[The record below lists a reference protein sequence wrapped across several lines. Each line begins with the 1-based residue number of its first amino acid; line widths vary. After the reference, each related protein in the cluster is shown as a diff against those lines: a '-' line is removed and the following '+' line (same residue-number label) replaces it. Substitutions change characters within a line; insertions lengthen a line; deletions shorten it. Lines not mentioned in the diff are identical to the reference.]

1 MTRHD
6 PKLARPVRDDR
17 EAGASADASDLLA
30 GMPAPRAKSARG
42 RRTALLSFF
51 LLVVA
56 PFLLASGYWLA
67 VASDRYL
74 AGAGFAVRSM
84 TDNAGGDMLGSLT
97 GLVGS
102 TGTTS
107 DTGIVLRFLESR
119 DLIERVMEDVDLRSA
134 FGAPSI
140 DPLYRLQTEDAPIEE
155 IRDYWRSRISITH
168 DATTGLVNFNIE
180 AFSAEDAL
188 AIATSVLS
196 HVEDLVNRVS
206 AEARREVLRASESEL
221 DRAEARLREASAA
234 QRRFRE
240 ENRELNPL
248 ASAGEQ
254 TLHVADVEQRLS
266 ATRRRIALLERQ
278 IEDDSPQLTTLR
290 HEEASLVEELA
301 AIRARSG
308 ERAELVEAFEATEL
322 EKHLAQEAYA
332 STLAS
337 LQAARV
343 RADSAQ
349 RYLAVFHEPQ
359 LAQSPELPRRGIN
372 VALSLVA
379 LVAIWSI
386 AALVTRHIGDKLR

>member
-6 PKLARPVRDDR
+6 PKLIRPVRER
-17 EAGASADASDLLA
+17 PEPRAKADTSGLLV
-30 GMPAPRAKSARG
+30 GMPAPRARSARG
-42 RRTALLSFF
+42 RRTALLSFL

-56 PFLLASGYWLA
+56 PFLMASWYWLA

-74 AGAGFAVRSM
+74 GGAGFVVRSM

-97 GLVGS
+97 GLIGS

-119 DLIERVMEDVDLRSA
+119 DLVERVMEDVDLRAA
-134 FGAPSI
+134 FGASSI
-140 DPLYRLQTEDAPIEE
+140 DPLYRLRPVDAPIEE
-155 IRDYWRSRISITH
+155 LRDYWRSRLSITH

-180 AFSAEDAL
+180 AFTPEDAL
-188 AIATSVLS
+188 AIASSVLK
-196 HVEDLVNRVS
+196 HVNDLVNRVS
-206 AEARREVLRASESEL
+206 AEARREVLRASEAEL
-221 DRAEARLREASAA
+221 ERAEARLREAAAA

-254 TLHVADVEQRLS
+254 TLHVAGIEERLS
-266 ATRRRIALLERQ
+266 DTRRRIAMLERQ
-278 IEDDSPQLTTLR
+278 IEDGSPQLTALR

-301 AIRARSG
+301 SIRARSG
-308 ERAELVEAFEATEL
+308 EKAELVEEFEAIEL

-337 LQAARV
+337 LEAARV

-359 LAQSPELPRRGIN
+359 LAQSPELPRRWIN
-372 VALSLVA
+372 IALSLVA
-379 LVAIWSI
+379 LLAIWSI
-386 AALVTRHIGDKLR
+386 AALITRHISDRLR